1 MTYEGQTLDIVDSIM
16 DKINRCS
23 IFVCDITD
31 NNPNVTYEFGRA
43 AALGRPIIV
52 LREKDSCEPKS
63 DFNRYYYEKYDKEAH
78 ITYEKAIEKHM
89 LACLK
94 KDFHFDSII

>member
-1 MTYEGQTLDIVDSIM
+1 MTTWGGIPLE
-16 DKINRCS
+16 
-23 IFVCDITD
+23 
-31 NNPNVTYEFGRA
+31 RA
-43 AALGRPIIV
+43 KQMKVRRPAWVPIIV

-63 DFNRYYYEKYDKEAH
+63 DFNRYYFEKYDKAALL
-78 ITYEKAIEKHM
+78 TYERAIEKHI